1 MQLTPR
7 KGTTRAVKL
16 LAKGRQYLQ
25 PKPEAEESEES
36 VSEQCSSDEE
46 SQPPCSSGTTEDSSK
61 DSSTSS
67 SDRFTPGSDDD
78 TDDEDVSSEFPSED
92 EPLERTRSKTK
103 KCGPLVGITKEVVL
117 DAEGISQI
125 SESSYKSAT
134 TSTDTQEMDD
144 QEMELVMEKYVQ
156 KTGQCQFNAKFLR
169 KIKIQVALNKH
180 RKTKC
185 CPYCPFTETENAT
198 MVQKLTRHVDKFH
211 RKELRVLNLQRIN
224 KEIEDLEEG
233 RETVQTETELKKL
246 RREKDNLT
254 HLIVYEGLY
263 KYNIAVFKK
272 CKTSRAN

>member
-1 MQLTPR
+1 MQLTPG

-61 DSSTSS
+61 DSSKRSTSS

-78 TDDEDVSSEFPSED
+78 DTDDEDMSSEYPSED
-92 EPLERTRSKTK
+92 VPLERTGSKTK

-125 SESSYKSAT
+125 SESSSKSAT
-134 TSTDTQEMDD
+134 TSTDTQEKDD

-156 KTGQCQFNAKFLR
+156 KTGQCQFKTKFLR

-185 CPYCPFTETENAT
+185 CP
-198 MVQKLTRHVDKFH
+198 
-211 RKELRVLNLQRIN
+211 
-224 KEIEDLEEG
+224 
-233 RETVQTETELKKL
+233 
-246 RREKDNLT
+246 
-254 HLIVYEGLY
+254 
-263 KYNIAVFKK
+263 
-272 CKTSRAN
+272 

>member
-1 MQLTPR
+1 M
-7 KGTTRAVKL
+7 
-16 LAKGRQYLQ
+16 
-25 PKPEAEESEES
+25 
-36 VSEQCSSDEE
+36 
-46 SQPPCSSGTTEDSSK
+46 
-61 DSSTSS
+61 
-67 SDRFTPGSDDD
+67 
-78 TDDEDVSSEFPSED
+78 SSEYPSED

-144 QEMELVMEKYVQ
+144 QEMELVKEKYVQ

-185 CPYCPFTETENAT
+185 CPHCPFTEPENAT
-198 MVQKLTRHVDKFH
+198 IVQKLTRHVNKYL

-224 KEIEDLEEG
+224 KEFEDLEEG
-233 RETVQTETELKKL
+233 RETVQTETEFEKL
-246 RREKDNLT
+246 RSEKDNLT
-254 HLIVYEGLY
+254 HLIFYEGLY
-263 KYNIAVFKK
+263 KYNIAVFKECSETQNFERK
-272 CKTSRAN
+272 LIVARDPTVAENPSAYDFAPCPSCLGLYIIRNVYNHLSWDNSLTQGVDIPITFGNSSRDE